1 MANALFS
8 CPDLLPA
15 QDVVRDDEGFRALS
29 AEPWLKLSPAACL
42 PTGRPVEI
50 RYRCGVLDDVVR
62 PILRFIDER
71 GSVRDELMPAAGA
84 GSGVWRGQAPAGTR
98 DIWISPVN
106 RPGRFDF
113 RLDSLGPLPKAAQWR
128 SALAAPKRAFFAA
141 AARMVGLDAEADLN
155 LRWVYGRAGDQD
167 YRTLR
172 LRRASRDAI
181 APVDAGPLALVVLTG
196 GGSAA
201 DLVVSCA
208 SLVGQT
214 YRNWRL
220 VVPDLTLD
228 QAVWLDAQS
237 DPRIVRS
244 RSPGAP
250 DAVAGFAVYLRP
262 GDRLTAHALL
272 CAHAHFERYPERR
285 IVYAD
290 EIHTGPDGALNAVF
304 KPDWSPTRQAWAPY
318 VGRAA
323 FVRGGAS
330 AEVASSQSPD
340 CRIDQALAASPASAV
355 GHIRRPLFEIGRLDD
370 VAAPPRR
377 PAPARPARSQP
388 KIGIVI
394 PTRDRIDLLAPCLNS
409 LLERTSYPDFEVVVV
424 DNDSADPR
432 TGETLAK
439 IQSRNPHLSVISG
452 PGAFNFSALCNL
464 GAASLASDLLVFL
477 NNDTEILYADWLDNL
492 AEFAVLPDI
501 GAVGA
506 KLLYPDG
513 RVQHAG
519 VVLGL
524 GGVAGHF
531 GEGNNGNAPG
541 WLGGDLAPRE
551 ASAVTAACLMVG
563 RDKFEAVGGF
573 DAINL
578 PVELNDVD
586 LCLRLGER
594 GWRTLCDCRTR
605 LLHHQSASRGA
616 GALRLQKVY
625 EKERSYFTAKWRNVI
640 RDDPYFNPNLSLYDY
655 TPALG

>member
-1 MANALFS
+1 MANANFS
-8 CPDLLPA
+8 VPNLLPA
-15 QDVVRDDEGFRALS
+15 QDVLRADEGFRALS
-29 AEPWLKLSPAACL
+29 PEPWLKLSPASCL
-42 PTGRPVEI
+42 PIGRPVEI
-50 RYRCGVLDDVVR
+50 RYSCGASDDVVR
-62 PILRFIDER
+62 PIIRFIGER
-71 GSVRDELMPAAGA
+71 GSVRDELMPAAGE
-84 GSGVWRGQAPAGTR
+84 GSGVWRGRAPAGTR
-98 DIWISPVN
+98 DIWINPTN
-106 RPGRFDF
+106 RPGPFDF
-113 RLDSLGPLPKAAQWR
+113 RLESLGPLSTGARLRAAF
-128 SALAAPKRAFFAA
+128 AAPKRAFFAA

-155 LRWVYGRAGDQD
+155 LRWVYGRADVQD
-167 YRTLR
+167 YRTWL
-172 LRRASRDAI
+172 LRRASRAAS

-196 GGSAA
+196 GGSTA

-208 SLVGQT
+208 SLVGQI

-220 VVPDLTLD
+220 VVPDLTPE

-237 DPRIVRS
+237 DARVARS
-244 RSPGAP
+244 GAPGAQ
-250 DAVAGFAVYLRP
+250 DEVAGFSVRLRM
-262 GDRLTAHALL
+262 GDRLSAHALL
-272 CAHAHFERYPERR
+272 CAYAHFERHPEAQ

-290 EIHTGPDGALNAVF
+290 EIRTGPEGSLDAVF

-330 AEVASSQSPD
+330 PVVDSSQAPD
-340 CRIDQALAASPASAV
+340 RAIDQALAASPAGAI

-370 VAAPPRR
+370 TPSPRR
-377 PAPARPARSQP
+377 RAPGTPARGRP
-388 KIGIVI
+388 KVGIVV
-394 PTRDRIDLLAPCLNS
+394 PTRDRIDLLQPCLTS
-409 LLERTSYPDFEVVVV
+409 LFEKTSYADFEVAVV
-424 DNDSADPR
+424 DNDSVDPR
-432 TGETLAK
+432 TSETLAR
-439 IQSRNPHLSVISG
+439 IQGREPRLSVVSS

-464 GAASLASDLLVFL
+464 GAASLAGDLLVFL

-492 AEFAVLPDI
+492 AELAVLPDI

-531 GEGNNGNAPG
+531 GEGNNANAPG
-541 WLGGDLAPRE
+541 WLGGDLSPRE

-573 DAINL
+573 DALNL

-594 GWRTLCDCRTR
+594 GWRTLCDCRTT
-605 LLHHQSASRGA
+605 LLHHQSASRS
-616 GALRLQKVY
+616 GALRLQSVY

-655 TPALG
+655 TPAIG